1 MVAALL
7 CAATSWSSA
16 ALAAIETVVALP
28 SLRAAAGAEVAVEVF
43 HTNSAA
49 EAEALSILDQL
60 ECLLETNGG
69 SVSGALT
76 RGGPAEREP
85 IALAAGGFRKDVY
98 TLRLPEGVSGV
109 VTIEL
114 VGIAANAVMLQ
125 VGIAEQTDGGSLA
138 VVPAVVATTQ
148 EGPDGEG
155 AAEAAPQTGER
166 RAESAETGVEVGDL
180 DEVERP
186 LYFGNFFSHEPIY
199 FIAGDRSAGAKFQ
212 LSFKYRFFN
221 PEAALAQRLDW
232 IDDLYLGYSQVSLWD
247 IYDESSPFK
256 DTNYKPELMYFKERL
271 TDEWGWLSQLDMQGG
286 VRHESNGQPVERSRS
301 INYIYIRPIFKF
313 GNTKRYHLSVVPR
326 AWVYVGDLSDNPDI
340 ADYRGYADLELALAK
355 HDGAEL
361 RSLFRLGTSGKGS
374 VQLDF
379 NYPLSKLLFH
389 NLAIYFYGQF
399 FTGYGETL
407 LTYDQKDTAFRIG
420 LGLTR

>member
-49 EAEALSILDQL
+49 EAEALSILDQV

-125 VGIAEQTDGGSLA
+125 VGIAEQTDTSRTTG
-138 VVPAVVATTQ
+138 ATRTSSWHWRNTT
-148 EGPDGEG
+148 EPSC
-155 AAEAAPQTGER
+155 AR
-166 RAESAETGVEVGDL
+166 SSAW
-180 DEVERP
+180 
-186 LYFGNFFSHEPIY
+186 
-199 FIAGDRSAGAKFQ
+199 A
-212 LSFKYRFFN
+212 
-221 PEAALAQRLDW
+221 
-232 IDDLYLGYSQVSLWD
+232 
-247 IYDESSPFK
+247 
-256 DTNYKPELMYFKERL
+256 
-271 TDEWGWLSQLDMQGG
+271 
-286 VRHESNGQPVERSRS
+286 
-301 INYIYIRPIFKF
+301 
-313 GNTKRYHLSVVPR
+313 PR
-326 AWVYVGDLSDNPDI
+326 ARAPCS
-340 ADYRGYADLELALAK
+340 
-355 HDGAEL
+355 
-361 RSLFRLGTSGKGS
+361 STS
-374 VQLDF
+374 
-379 NYPLSKLLFH
+379 
-389 NLAIYFYGQF
+389 
-399 FTGYGETL
+399 T
-407 LTYDQKDTAFRIG
+407 
-420 LGLTR
+420 TR